1 MRIKDNH
8 DLVVGLERWYVDLP
22 APPNMWEDDLWEDD
36 ITFTID
42 LIDDALVDA
51 SLWESRML
59 YAE

>member
-1 MRIKDNH
+1 MRVKDNY

-22 APPNMWEDDLWEDD
+22 APLNLWEDDLWEDD

-42 LIDDALVDA
+42 LIDDALADA
-51 SLWESRML
+51 SLWESRMR